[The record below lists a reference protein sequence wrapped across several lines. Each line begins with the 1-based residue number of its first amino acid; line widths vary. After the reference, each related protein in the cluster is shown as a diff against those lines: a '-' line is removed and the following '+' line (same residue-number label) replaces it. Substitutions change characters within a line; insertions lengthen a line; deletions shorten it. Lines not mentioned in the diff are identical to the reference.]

1 MATVK
6 KVVAKKTASPV
17 QVRPGVD
24 WQSLYL
30 YAVCLITLLI
40 VLFSVVSFVHGI
52 LNAVFPDPGYID
64 MNTPT
69 TASSKLA
76 QAQQETN
83 NQRQAF
89 KGMFT
94 SLTTACVAAPLYI
107 YHWKQTKK
115 V

>member
-6 KVVAKKTASPV
+6 TAVATKAAAPV
-17 QVRPGVD
+17 QVRLGVD
-24 WQSLYL
+24 WRSFYL
-30 YAVCLITLLI
+30 YAICLITLLI

-52 LNAVFPDPGYID
+52 LNVVFPDPGYVD

-69 TASSKLA
+69 TATSKLA
-76 QAQQETN
+76 QAQQETI
-83 NQRQAF
+83 NQRQAL

-94 SLTTACVAAPLYI
+94 SLTTACIAAPLYL

-115 V
+115 A